1 MNCCP
6 ITFGL
11 RKPNLICL
19 TRKNQGIQVDNPA
32 ARSLF
37 FSYRSYIQF
46 LPTQEVLM
54 AENDMDLVQR
64 LSEENPIFRKLHEQH
79 LLFEKQLQDMDDR
92 TYLTPEEDLE
102 RKKIQKLKL
111 AGKDEMEAILRD
123 YRQ

>member
-1 MNCCP
+1 
-6 ITFGL
+6 
-11 RKPNLICL
+11 
-19 TRKNQGIQVDNPA
+19 
-32 ARSLF
+32 
-37 FSYRSYIQF
+37 
-46 LPTQEVLM
+46 M

-79 LLFEKQLQDMDDR
+79 LLFEKQLQDLDDR